1 MIIVTG
7 TARSGTSMWMQILIA
22 AGYPPIGEQFP
33 RDWGTSLHEAN
44 RGGFWESTL
53 REGINFQTN
62 PNPETG
68 TYIRP
73 DQVTTHA
80 VKVFIRGLVRSDLA
94 YLGRVVATARHWR
107 GHSASMRRLWALED
121 EVPGRRAPPRL
132 DPALLWFA
140 QNFSLLGDMALRG
153 YPVRLCAYEDVIA
166 RPRETL
172 APILEWLGGGD
183 LDAAVDAVGD
193 RAPSEPDDESAHEHQ
208 DAFDILY
215 QALRSARPPGA
226 ADREHLASAYA
237 AIMPRISAYEDELD
251 QLRAR
256 AGSTTSSTESAP

>member
-33 RDWGTSLHEAN
+33 RDWGTSLRKAN

-62 PNPETG
+62 PNPTTG
-68 TYIRP
+68 AYMRP
-73 DQVTTHA
+73 DQVIDHV

-107 GHSASMRRLWALED
+107 AHTASMLRLWALED
-121 EVPGRRAPPRL
+121 EKPGRQAPPRL

-166 RPRETL
+166 RPQETL
-172 APILEWLGGGD
+172 PPILEWLGGGD
-183 LDAAVDAVGD
+183 LDAAIAAVGD
-193 RAPSEPDDESAHEHQ
+193 RSSASPDPALSHEHQ

-215 QALRSARPPGA
+215 EALRSGRPPGS
-226 ADREHLASAYA
+226 ADREHLAQAYA
-237 AIMPRISAYEDELD
+237 AVMPRITAYEDELD
-251 QLRAR
+251 HYRAR
-256 AGSTTSSTESAP
+256 AGSTPSRAE